1 MMFLTNKTVA
11 ATRLANKGG
20 QIWANVARYTRAA
33 LMASAMAAGVIG
45 SPAPATA
52 QGLNIIRDTEIE
64 NTLAAYGKPLFE
76 AGNIPP
82 QSVTIRMVND
92 DSINAFVTQGQYM
105 FFHTG
110 LLLVAKNSNEVIGV
124 MAHETGHIV
133 GGHAVT
139 FGDNVAMASTTALL
153 ATLLGVA
160 AGVASGNPDV
170 GVAMALGGQGTAM
183 RMLFTFSR
191 GQESSADQFAIKA
204 LNETQQSPR
213 GLYEFFN
220 RLAGQ
225 ELLITDRQDPYVR
238 THPLTRERMSTVR
251 NAVDVS
257 PYADKPS
264 DPELDR
270 QHNRMVA
277 KLFAFLKPQVTTLQK
292 YPETDK
298 SPNARYAQSIAYYRR
313 GQLDK
318 SLPLI
323 DGLIKEFPNDG
334 YYWELKGQMLLENSR
349 VLEAV
354 TAYRRSVQL
363 LPTAPL
369 ILVSMAHAMVE
380 TGDPA
385 YAKEAQEALAAAL
398 RQDPEDT
405 FAWDLAAKSYLLSN
419 QPGMSAYAAAERALL
434 TGEFGDVVRYSR
446 EAEKLLEKDT
456 PTWYRL
462 QDIKVTA
469 QNSLQTMMEKRRR

>member
-1 MMFLTNKTVA
+1 MCSAACATAVA
-11 ATRLANKGG
+11 AIL
-20 QIWANVARYTRAA
+20 
-33 LMASAMAAGVIG
+33 IG
-45 SPAPATA
+45 SPAPADA

-76 AGNIPP
+76 AGGLPP
-82 QSVTIRMVND
+82 QSITIRMVND
-92 DSINAFVTQGQYM
+92 DSINAFVTQGNMM

-110 LLLVAKNSNEVIGV
+110 LLLRAQNSNEVIGV
-124 MAHETGHIV
+124 MAHETGHIAA
-133 GGHAVT
+133 GHAVT
-139 FGDNVAMASTTALL
+139 FGDNVATASTTALL

-170 GVAMALGGQGTAM
+170 GMAMALGGQGTAM
-183 RMLFTFSR
+183 RLLFSFSR
-191 GQESSADQFAIKA
+191 GQESGADQFAIRV
-204 LNETQQSPR
+204 LNETQQSPK

-238 THPLTRERMSTVR
+238 THPLTRERMGTVR
-251 NAVDVS
+251 NAVEVS

-264 DPELDR
+264 DPKLDR
-270 QHNRMVA
+270 EHNRMLA

-298 SPNARYAQSIAYYRR
+298 SPDARYAQSIAYYRR

-318 SLPLI
+318 ALPLI
-323 DGLIKEFPNDG
+323 DGLIAEFPNDP

-349 VLEAV
+349 VKEAV
-354 TAYRRSVQL
+354 VAYRRSVQL
-363 LPTAPL
+363 LPSAPL

-380 TGDPA
+380 TGEPE
-385 YAKEAQEALAAAL
+385 YAKEAQAALSAALA
-398 RQDPEDT
+398 QDPDDP
-405 FAWDLAAKSYLLSN
+405 FAWDLAAKSYLQSD
-419 QPGMSAYAAAERALL
+419 QPGLSAYAAAERALL
-434 TGEFGDVVRYSR
+434 LGQFADVVRYSR
-446 EAEKLLEKDT
+446 DAEKLLEKDT

-469 QNSLQTMMEKRRR
+469 QNSLQSMMEKRRR